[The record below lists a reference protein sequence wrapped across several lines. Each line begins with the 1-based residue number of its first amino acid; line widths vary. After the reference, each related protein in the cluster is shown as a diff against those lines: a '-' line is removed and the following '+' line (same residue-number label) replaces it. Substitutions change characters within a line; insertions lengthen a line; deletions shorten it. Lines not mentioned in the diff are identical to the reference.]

1 MSGVLQSNLQNGVY
15 SNDKASASLTNCDF
29 MIGDIQYSQSD
40 IQETGWLRCDGQKL
54 EIQQYPDLYAVIG
67 QKYKLPTDTYDE
79 SVYFRLPNIGN
90 GYVNI
95 GNVPNSVFIKGLLGS
110 DIQGDKD
117 LEEIFQY
124 VKNRLNGA
132 IQPCS
137 TNNLT
142 PNKILN
148 SNANGKISAD
158 YNVVSIKSPV
168 LQAEN
173 LTNEIYINN
182 VVNEL
187 TRITTLWTGTL
198 SSANQTADLSESI
211 NNFKLII
218 IRTKNTTTG
227 NYKGE
232 NTSIIMPSIT
242 GLNNPIA
249 ISVLDGVSNVYNA
262 SMEFTS
268 YTTLKVIYMENV
280 NIIGLYGIK

>member
-168 LQAEN
+168 LKAEN
-173 LTNEIYINN
+173 LTNEIYVDGVIDDKINALKQD
-182 VVNEL
+182 VV
-187 TRITTLWTGTL
+187 LWTGTL
-198 SSANQTADLSESI
+198 TGGTATLSKSIANFQKIFIQVGYDDNHTLLTPYLP
-211 NNFKLII
+211 KII
-218 IRTKNTTTG
+218 PLNTVISCPTSDGTSNSFYISFRFTDNTTIQITENSG
-227 NYKGE
+227 SRIKG
-232 NTSIIMPSIT
+232 
-242 GLNNPIA
+242 
-249 ISVLDGVSNVYNA
+249 VYG
-262 SMEFTS
+262 SRM
-268 YTTLKVIYMENV
+268 
-280 NIIGLYGIK
+280 